1 MRISDGDIV
10 HFSTDDFAGGQIG
23 PDSTHSD
30 LLGLDFDAI
39 YPLSGPVFVEGAEPG
54 DVLAVEILELRP
66 ADWGWACIIPGL
78 GLLPQDE
85 FAQPYLKI
93 FDLRSGDTTALGEN
107 VRIPIEPFLG
117 TMGVVPENARAVP
130 VPPPHAGGGNI
141 DLRHLTAGA
150 TLLLPVFEPGALFSA
165 GDAHAAQGDGE
176 VAISGI
182 ECAMEFTLRFRV
194 LKGLSIPAPQL
205 RRPAGSLTPRVDA
218 GGWYATF
225 GVEPDLIEGSR
236 QAVRAMLDTSAAST
250 GSRARTPTSSAR
262 SRETSRSRSWSTR
275 RTGWWAA
282 SCRTPSSLRRD
293 GSRAGRRPPLTRTGS
308 RAESSQ
314 PTTMAAPSLRGS
326 LPARVVPSAASSM
339 ACACPSR
346 SS

>member
-1 MRISDGDIV
+1 MAEHRIASDAPTHTSWDATHLPLVRIADGDVV
-10 HFSTDDFAGGQIG
+10 HFATDDFAGGQIG
-23 PDSTHSD
+23 PDSTHVD
-30 LLGLDFDAI
+30 LLELNFDSI
-39 YPLSGPVFVEGAEPG
+39 YPLAGPVFVEGAEPG

-85 FAQPYLKI
+85 FPQPYLKI
-93 FDLRSGDTTALGEN
+93 FELRSGENTALGEH

-117 TMGVVPENARAVP
+117 TMGVAPRNARAVP

-194 LKGLSIPAPQL
+194 QKGFSIPAPQL

-225 GVEPDLIEGSR
+225 GVEPELIEGSR
-236 QAVRAMLDTSAAST
+236 QAVRAMIDHL
-250 GSRARTPTSSAR
+250 GREHGL
-262 SRETSRSRSWSTR
+262 SREDAYILCSLAGDLKITELVD
-275 RTGWWAA
+275 
-282 SCRTPSSLRRD
+282 TPNWMVGCFMPD
-293 GSRAGRRPPLTRTGS
+293 AVF
-308 RAESSQ
+308 
-314 PTTMAAPSLRGS
+314 AP
-326 LPARVVPSAASSM
+326 A
-339 ACACPSR
+339 
-346 SS
+346 